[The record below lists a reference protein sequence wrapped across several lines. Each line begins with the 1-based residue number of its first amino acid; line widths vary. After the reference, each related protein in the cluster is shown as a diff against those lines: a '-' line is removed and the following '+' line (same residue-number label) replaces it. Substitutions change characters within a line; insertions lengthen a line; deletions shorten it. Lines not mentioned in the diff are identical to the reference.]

1 MARPRMFDEEQALE
15 GAMRLFWSS
24 GYDATSTEELCE
36 ATGLRRSSI
45 YNTFRSKHELFLQAL
60 SRYLVW
66 KTGAYLE
73 LLTGESP
80 AAERVHEMLRYAADQ
95 AAKSGRDGCFAVNTI
110 TERSSRDPE
119 VDALLRADT
128 SRRIAAIRDVLAA
141 GQRVGEVDR
150 AKDPDA
156 LANFIDATLAGIHVA
171 ARGGKSRRTLR
182 AIADTAVLAL

>member
-1 MARPRMFDEEQALE
+1 MFDEEQALE

-60 SRYLVW
+60 SRYLDW

-80 AAERVHEMLRYAADQ
+80 AADRVHALLRYAADQ
-95 AAKSGRDGCFAVNTI
+95 ATKSGRDGCFAVNTI

-119 VDALLRADT
+119 VDALLRADA

-171 ARGGKSRRTLR
+171 ARSGKSRRTLR
-182 AIADTAVLAL
+182 EIADTAVLAL